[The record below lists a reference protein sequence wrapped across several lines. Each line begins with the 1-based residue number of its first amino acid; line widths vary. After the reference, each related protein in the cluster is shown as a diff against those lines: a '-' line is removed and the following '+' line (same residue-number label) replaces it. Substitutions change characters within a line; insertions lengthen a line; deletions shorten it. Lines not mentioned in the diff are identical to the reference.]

1 MAAGK
6 TGTGNTGKSGT
17 GGDGK
22 GGDSGDKGTQP
33 GFKELVDGISEIV
46 KTVSDL
52 SVNNQAAM
60 RDMLT
65 QNQKVLD
72 GIAAGST
79 ATKAAAVAEP
89 VVDAEALERMSRPEL
104 LIHIQKANEAGIEK
118 IIKSVIEPRLAALQ
132 KGLVNVDVSSMITA
146 MSSNHPDFKDWL
158 PEINTLA
165 EKVKGLDPE
174 EMYTLVRA
182 QDSKKATELDEK
194 YKSGETSKSG
204 DDGNFGGLQP
214 GSAPQ
219 RVENTNM
226 SESDASTTAW
236 NEVVGEL
243 SAVDESKLLRN
254 EELI

>member
-6 TGTGNTGKSGT
+6 PGTDKTGKSGAQ
-17 GGDGK
+17 GDG
-22 GGDSGDKGTQP
+22 GSGDSNDKGTQP
-33 GFKELVDGISEIV
+33 GFKELVDGISQIV

-60 RDMLT
+60 RDMIA
-65 QNQKVLD
+65 QNQK
-72 GIAAGST
+72 IHEHITAGSVT
-79 ATKAAAVAEP
+79 TKAAEVEP
-89 VVDAEALERMSRPEL
+89 KIDAEALERMSRPEL

-118 IIKSVIEPRLAALQ
+118 IIKSVIEPRLTALQ
-132 KGLVNVDVSSMITA
+132 KGLVNVDVASMITA
-146 MSSNHPDFKDWL
+146 MSSDHKDFKDWL
-158 PEINTLA
+158 PEINALA

-194 YKSGETSKSG
+194 YKSSG
-204 DDGNFGGLQP
+204 DGKPGGDSNFGGLQP

-226 SESDASTTAW
+226 SESDAASTAW
-236 NEVVGEL
+236 NEVVGDL